1 MINNYV
7 SFAFSIRAV
16 RTDSALSLYRA
27 SDLCVRC
34 VVRAFSAFYT
44 HILIVEFHGYFFKVS
59 IPTVESDNKL
69 LVVISLRMKW

>member
-16 RTDSALSLYRA
+16 RIQIARSPSTERA
-27 SDLCVRC
+27 TFVC
-34 VVRAFSAFYT
+34 VVRAFSVFYT
-44 HILIVEFHGYFFKVS
+44 HILIVEFRGYFFKVS

-69 LVVISLRMKW
+69 LVVISLRIKW